1 MVISF
6 VIAERH
12 LNLPPF
18 IKTFTNL
25 MPDLITTRIADL
37 GKPRVV
43 IIGGGFGGLEVA
55 KGLDYPNIQTVLFD
69 KYNHHTFQP
78 LLYQVA
84 TSALETSSIVFPFRR
99 HLGRQKNFVFRL
111 GEVNSINPE
120 ENCIVT
126 SIGSVKYDYLVIA
139 TGAETNFY
147 GLKDVEQNAYP
158 MKTIIDSIKLRN
170 VMLRNIETALL
181 VEDKELMNSYMDVV
195 IVGGGPTGVEL
206 AGAMSELK
214 KYVFPKDYPE
224 LEMGQM
230 DIHLIEATPRLLNG
244 MSEIA
249 GKKALQYLQEMG
261 VKVHLNCAVKSYDGH
276 EVVFNTGEKLI
287 SRTLIWAAGVKGNPV
302 AGLKA
307 YALGK
312 ASRIQTDEYN
322 RVKGYQN
329 IFAIGD
335 VALMQGDPLFPNGHP
350 MMAPPAQQQGKLVA
364 KNILNIINKRPLT
377 AFRYHD
383 KGSMA
388 TIGRNKAVVDL
399 KTVKFQGFFA
409 WFVWMF
415 IHLISIIGFRNKFF
429 VFINWLTSYFSY
441 DKSNRLIIA
450 RPKDGV
456 Q

>member
-1 MVISF
+1 
-6 VIAERH
+6 
-12 LNLPPF
+12 
-18 IKTFTNL
+18 
-25 MPDLITTRIADL
+25 MPNLITTRIADL
-37 GKPRVV
+37 GKPRVI

-55 KGLDYPNIQTVLFD
+55 KGFRGSKTQTVLFD
-69 KYNHHTFQP
+69 RYNHHTFQP

-99 HLGRQKNFVFRL
+99 HFASQRNFVFRL
-111 GEVNSINPE
+111 GEVKEIRPE
-120 ENCIVT
+120 EKCIET
-126 SIGSVKYDYLVIA
+126 SIGSVRYDYLVIA

-147 GLKDVEQNAYP
+147 GLKDVQANSQP

-170 VMLRNIETALL
+170 ILIRNIETALL
-181 VEDKELMNSYMDVV
+181 IEDKELMNSYMDVV

-206 AGAMSELK
+206 AGALAELK

-224 LEMGQM
+224 LEMTQM

-244 MSEIA
+244 MSDIA
-249 GKKALQYLQEMG
+249 GAKALDYLQEMG

-287 SRTLIWAAGVKGNPV
+287 SKTLIWAAGVKGNPV
-302 AGLKA
+302 AGLTA
-307 YALGK
+307 DALGK
-312 ASRIQTDEYN
+312 ASRLKVDEHN
-322 RVKGYQN
+322 RVKGYDN

-335 VALMQGDPLFPNGHP
+335 VALMEGDPLFPNGHP
-350 MMAPPAQQQGKLVA
+350 MMAPPAMQQGELVA
-364 KNILNIINKRPLT
+364 ENILRLINNQPLKP
-377 AFRYHD
+377 FRYND

-388 TIGRNKAVVDL
+388 TVGRNKAVVDL
-399 KTVKFQGFFA
+399 KKMRFQGFFA
-409 WFVWMF
+409 WLVWMF
-415 IHLISIIGFRNKFF
+415 VHLISIIGFRNKLF
-429 VFINWLTSYFSY
+429 VFVNWLISYFSY

>member
-1 MVISF
+1 
-6 VIAERH
+6 
-12 LNLPPF
+12 
-18 IKTFTNL
+18 
-25 MPDLITTRIADL
+25 MPNLITTRIADL
-37 GKPRVV
+37 GKPRVI

-55 KGLDYPNIQTVLFD
+55 KGLRTTKIQTVLFD

-99 HLGRQKNFVFRL
+99 HFAKQDNFIFRL
-111 GEVNSINPE
+111 GEVKEIKAG
-120 ENCIVT
+120 ENCIET
-126 SIGSVKYDYLVIA
+126 SIGSVTYDFLVIA

-147 GLKDVEQNAYP
+147 GLKDVQENAQP

-170 VMLRNIETALL
+170 ILIRNIETALL
-181 VEDKELMNSYMDVV
+181 IEDKELMNSYMDIV

-206 AGAMSELK
+206 AGAIAELK

-224 LEMGQM
+224 LEMTQM

-244 MSEIA
+244 MSDIA
-249 GKKALQYLQEMG
+249 GAKALQYLQEMG
-261 VKVHLNCAVKSYDGH
+261 VKVHLNCVVKSYNGH
-276 EVVFNTGEKLI
+276 QVVFNTGEKLI
-287 SRTLIWAAGVKGNPV
+287 SKTLIWAAGVKGNPV
-302 AGLKA
+302 FGLHA
-307 YALGK
+307 ESLGK
-312 ASRIQTDEYN
+312 ATRLKVDEFN
-322 RVKGYQN
+322 IVKGYHN

-335 VALMQGDPLFPNGHP
+335 VALMEGDPGFVNGHP
-350 MMAPPAQQQGKLVA
+350 MMAPPAMQQGELLASNIKQLIA
-364 KNILNIINKRPLT
+364 KQPLKP
-377 AFRYHD
+377 FRYND

-388 TIGRNKAVVDL
+388 TIGRNKAVVDMGKL
-399 KTVKFQGFFA
+399 RFQGFFA
-409 WFVWMF
+409 WLIWMF

-441 DKSNRLIIA
+441 DKSNRIIIA

>member
-1 MVISF
+1 
-6 VIAERH
+6 
-12 LNLPPF
+12 
-18 IKTFTNL
+18 
-25 MPDLITTRIADL
+25 MPNLITTRIADL
-37 GKPRVV
+37 GKPRVI

-55 KGLDYPNIQTVLFD
+55 KGLRDATIQTVLFD

-99 HLGRQKNFVFRL
+99 HFAKHRNFFFRL
-111 GEVNSINPE
+111 AEVTKIDPA
-120 ENCIVT
+120 ENCIQT
-126 SIGSVKYDYLVIA
+126 SIGSIKYDYLVIA

-147 GLKDVEQNAYP
+147 GLKDVEKNSHP

-170 VMLRNIETALL
+170 ILIRNIETALL
-181 VEDKELMNSYMDVV
+181 IEDKEMMNSYMDIV

-206 AGAMSELK
+206 AGSIAELK
-214 KYVFPKDYPE
+214 KHVFPKDYPE
-224 LEMGQM
+224 LELTQM

-244 MSEIA
+244 MSDIA
-249 GKKALQYLQEMG
+249 GEKALHYLQAMG

-287 SRTLIWAAGVKGNPV
+287 SKTLIWAAGVKGNPIS
-302 AGLKA
+302 GLSA
-307 YALGK
+307 ESLGK
-312 ASRIQTDEYN
+312 ASRLKTDEFN
-322 RVKGYQN
+322 RIKGHQN

-335 VALMQGDPLFPNGHP
+335 VALVEGDPLYPNGHP
-350 MMAPPAQQQGKLVA
+350 MMAPPAMQQGKLVA
-364 KNILNIINKRPLT
+364 ENINRIINKKQLQP
-377 AFRYHD
+377 FRYTD

-399 KTVKFQGFFA
+399 KSFRFQGFFA
-409 WFVWMF
+409 WLVWMF